1 MKKSLGILFLFL
13 SFNLM
18 SQDTIYYVGDPLCS
32 WCYGFA
38 PAISEVKEHY
48 KDKLEFEIIMGGL
61 RPNNTETMA
70 DLGDFLVHHWEQVEQ
85 RSGQKFNYGIIK
97 DHSFVY
103 DTEPP
108 ARAVWVVRQ
117 LKPEVEFA
125 FFKDVQ
131 LLFYVQ
137 NKNTNDIEKYKSIVE
152 KQGID
157 FLKFKEKFDSDDA
170 KYGVKQDF
178 RFSGE
183 LGVQGFPSVLLKK
196 GEEWILI
203 ANGYSDAKTVIR
215 VIEKALK

>member
-1 MKKSLGILFLFL
+1 
-13 SFNLM
+13 M

-38 PAISEVKEHY
+38 PEIANVKEHY
-48 KDKLEFEIIMGGL
+48 SGKLEFEIIMGGL
-61 RPNNTETMA
+61 RPNNTETMK
-70 DLGDFLVHHWEQVEQ
+70 DLGEFLQHHWEQVEK
-85 RSGQKFNYGIIK
+85 RSGQKFNYELLN

-117 LKPEVEFA
+117 LKPEVEFQ

-131 LLFYVQ
+131 VLFYVE
-137 NKNTNDIEKYKSIVE
+137 NKNTNYKESFIDLLEKYQINVE
-152 KQGID
+152 K
-157 FLKFKEKFDSDDA
+157 FNALFDSDDA

-178 RFSGE
+178 RFAGE
-183 LGVQGFPSVLLKK
+183 LGVRGFPSVLLKK

-203 ANGYSDAKTVIR
+203 SNGYSDAKTVINT
-215 VIEKALK
+215 IEKALK